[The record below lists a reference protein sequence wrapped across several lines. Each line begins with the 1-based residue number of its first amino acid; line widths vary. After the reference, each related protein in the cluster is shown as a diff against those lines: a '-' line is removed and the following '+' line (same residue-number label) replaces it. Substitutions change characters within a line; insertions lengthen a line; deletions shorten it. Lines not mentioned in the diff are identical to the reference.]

1 MKKKCLEERGKGFN
15 RDGLRKEKRERK
27 KKKGKWHPILNEDSI
42 VIKKKRKEA
51 HGCRSIIS
59 MLVAWVATWKNKS
72 G

>member
-1 MKKKCLEERGKGFN
+1 MEERGKGFN

-59 MLVAWVATWKNKS
+59 MLVA
-72 G
+72 